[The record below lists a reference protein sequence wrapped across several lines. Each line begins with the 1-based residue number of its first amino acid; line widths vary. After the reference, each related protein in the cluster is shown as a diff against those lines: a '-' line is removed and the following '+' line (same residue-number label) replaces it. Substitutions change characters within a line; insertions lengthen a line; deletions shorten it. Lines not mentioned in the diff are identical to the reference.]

1 MAKSKVRKAREAA
14 GAAGKTAAETRRTT
28 TAQVENPYGNGAV
41 DRVTVVS
48 DTVAW
53 LAARGMID
61 ARQQEAAARYR
72 RAYDVAHGDLACLLG
87 KDSVD
92 GRRSDGVTASRL
104 DAGRVLREA
113 DAMLGPV
120 GRVVRLVVGDGRSIQ
135 EAAAEICGSAG
146 KLQRTGVSQMLHLG
160 LRTLADAWERPVRP
174 VGIVSSHA
182 EDYRPVAGDAADLAL
197 DNLMRVAHCTLRR
210 VYLA

>member
-14 GAAGKTAAETRRTT
+14 GAAGKTAAEARRTT
-28 TAQVENPYGNGAV
+28 TAQVENPYGNGGV

-61 ARQQEAAARYR
+61 ARQQAAAATYR
-72 RAYDVAHGDLACLLG
+72 RAYDVAHADLACLLG
-87 KDSVD
+87 KDTID
-92 GRRSDGVTASRL
+92 GRRGDGVTASRL

-113 DAMLGPV
+113 DAVLGPV
-120 GRVVRLVVGDGRSIQ
+120 SRVVRSVIGEGRTVE
-135 EAAAEICGSAG
+135 EAAAEIHGSSGRA
-146 KLQRTGVSQMLHLG
+146 QRTAVSYMLRLG
-160 LRTLADAWERPVRP
+160 LEALADAWERPVRR
-174 VGIVSSHA
+174 VGIVSSHSD
-182 EDYRPVAGDAADLAL
+182 DYRPMADADGDRAL
-197 DNLMRVAHCTLRR
+197 DHLMRVAHCTLRR